1 MKEGRES
8 YLIRLNSNVTFLNK
22 VKLRDAL
29 DNIPDDSF
37 LTIDGSHC
45 NFIDYDI
52 LEIISEY
59 EHKAD
64 DRNIKVEL
72 VNIERVNVS
81 AIH

>member
-1 MKEGRES
+1 M
-8 YLIRLNSNVTFLNK
+8 NK

-29 DNIPDDSF
+29 DDSF

-59 EHKAD
+59 DQKAR
-64 DRNIKVEL
+64 DRDISVEL
-72 VNIERVNVS
+72 IGIERVNVS